1 MSSFISWVKK
11 YPMTMLLII
20 CCLIGGPYF
29 GGQRVI
35 EAYEKPRGRTS
46 SKNGHRKR

>member
-29 GGQRVI
+29 S
-35 EAYEKPRGRTS
+35 TS
-46 SKNGHRKR
+46 GTGPVAQG